1 MDSARTWVRP
11 RMGDIGRIAV
21 NGEGILNV
29 VCVWRV
35 GLLLRQK
42 PLTFIE

>member
-1 MDSARTWVRP
+1 MASGRTLVRP
-11 RMGDIGRIAV
+11 RMGDTGRTAV

-35 GLLLRQK
+35 GLFLRQK

>member
-1 MDSARTWVRP
+1 MASACTLVRP
-11 RMGDIGRIAV
+11 RMWDTGRTAM
-21 NGEGILNV
+21 NGEGILNA
-29 VCVWRV
+29 VCVWCI